1 MKTVLKFAGTAFLL
15 SGFVTIAGCS
25 SDDSSSA
32 AIAPPPN
39 AIVLDD
45 TNAKTTAMA
54 AIDTTQII
62 LSKGTTQT
70 ASAGNIIGQVL
81 DQIRDNKR
89 NSGIDLV
96 AGVAFNDTYDCATDW
111 LTTDPAGTPNTYT
124 EKGNYTGTASGSSDS
139 GTVTFVSCELIPG
152 TIVDGKISFSGTWS
166 YTDGSYTDNA
176 SGNLTMATG
185 GLTIALKNF
194 SFKETGND
202 FTGDF
207 VTSVMQYVFDP
218 GTDGFA
224 VKTTTPLEGNWTA
237 GCGYPTAG
245 VVLISGNDNTHV
257 RATFGAGEI
266 LTVEVD
272 TGDGI
277 FTEATG
283 SPVYMCK

>member
-1 MKTVLKFAGTAFLL
+1 MKTVLKFAGIAFLL
-15 SGFVTIAGCS
+15 SGFVTVAGCS
-25 SDDSSSA
+25 SDDSSSVA

-39 AIVLDD
+39 AVVLDD

-54 AIDTTQII
+54 AIETTDIL
-62 LSKGTTQT
+62 LSKGATQT

-81 DQIRDNKR
+81 DQIRDNKK

-96 AGVAFNDTYDCATDW
+96 TGIAFNDTWDCTTYAEAT
-111 LTTDPAGTPNTYT
+111 AGAPNTIT
-124 EKGNYTGTASGSSDS
+124 EASNYTVTASGGSDS

-152 TIVDGKISFSGTWS
+152 TIVNGTISFNASWS
-166 YTDGSYTDNA
+166 DTDGSYSDNA

-202 FTGDF
+202 WSGDY

-218 GTDGFA
+218 GTNGFA
-224 VKTTTPLEGNWTA
+224 VKTTTPLVGNWVA
-237 GCGYPTAG
+237 DCGYPTAG
-245 VVLISGNDNTHV
+245 VVLISGGNNTHV
-257 RATFGAGEI
+257 KATFGAGAV

-272 TGDGI
+272 TGDGV
-277 FTEATG
+277 FAEVPD